1 MVRSPPIAGDIR
13 VSTARQEHSAP
24 LFARV
29 VSNYAAVSR
38 LANPPR
44 DADAFSSTPERELQD
59 RPGPKRSGLRC
70 PAPGLARF
78 RQLGREGGLGV
89 TATLRTFAAIETA
102 HGLCQAEGFQ
112 VELIR
117 SVELALDV
125 GVTGQ
130 DLQEGGR
137 FYREFPSAMKES
149 DRALRQKGRAAYS
162 SAMPTRSPEHAR
174 CR

>member
-44 DADAFSSTPERELQD
+44 DADAFSSTPERGLQD

-70 PAPGLARF
+70 PAGLARF
-78 RQLGREGGLGV
+78 RQRGREGGLGV
-89 TATLRTFAAIETA
+89 ESSCLWLKFVTL
-102 HGLCQAEGFQ
+102 C
-112 VELIR
+112 
-117 SVELALDV
+117 
-125 GVTGQ
+125 
-130 DLQEGGR
+130 
-137 FYREFPSAMKES
+137 
-149 DRALRQKGRAAYS
+149 
-162 SAMPTRSPEHAR
+162 
-174 CR
+174 